1 MTAGR
6 TMDRVLVIKLGALG
20 DFLLALGPMQ
30 AIRRAHPA
38 ARLTLLTRAA
48 YRGLAE
54 ASGLFDEIWIDPA
67 PKLNPF
73 AWLAL
78 RAKLRGG
85 RFQRVYDLQTSD
97 RSAGYFRLLGGAGGP
112 EWSGKVPGCSHRH
125 VYDAP
130 STQHTVDRQRDQ
142 LAIAGIDDVPLSD
155 LDFLDAPIA
164 ARLPARPFVLLIPGA
179 SAGRPAKRWPAER
192 FGELAARLDARGLGS
207 AVAGTAGEGDLAHA
221 IQAAAPEALD
231 LTGATSLAEL
241 AAFARAARLVIG
253 NDTGPTHLAALAGS
267 PTLALFS
274 ADSDP
279 VRTGPRGP
287 HTRSVRRDDLAD
299 LDVETAVAAIGD
311 WIDADPRRRTAA
323 TGADAPAR

>member
-1 MTAGR
+1 MTAEQ

-48 YRGLAE
+48 YRDLAE
-54 ASGLFDEIWIDPA
+54 RSGLFDEIWLDPA
-67 PKLNPF
+67 PRLNPF
-73 AWLAL
+73 VWLAL
-78 RAKLRGG
+78 RRRLRGG

-97 RSAGYFRLLGGAGGP
+97 RSAGYFRLMGGTGGP

-130 STQHTVDRQRDQ
+130 SPLHTVERQREQ
-142 LAIAGIDDVPLSD
+142 LAIAGIEDTPLSD
-155 LDFLDAPIA
+155 LGFLEAPIA
-164 ARLPARPFVLLIPGA
+164 DRLPARPFVLLIPGA
-179 SAGRPAKRWPAER
+179 SPGRPAKRWSADR
-192 FGELAARLDARGLGS
+192 FGELAARLDAQGLGS

-221 IQAAAPEALD
+221 IQANAPEALD
-231 LTGATSLAEL
+231 LTGATSLPEL
-241 AAFARAARLVIG
+241 AAFARAARLIVG
-253 NDTGPTHLAALAGS
+253 NDTGPTHLAALAGA

-279 VRTGPRGP
+279 LRTGPRGP
-287 HTRSVRRDDLAD
+287 HTRSLQRADLAD
-299 LDVETAVAAIGD
+299 LAVDTVLAEIGD
-311 WIDADPRRRTAA
+311 WVARDPRGENGA
-323 TGADAPAR
+323 T